1 MSENKRVNISLSEE
15 QLEII
20 RKFKG
25 TLGNTDSE
33 MIRNIVLAWL
43 NEKDIITNSLK
54 QKDIQS

>member
-1 MSENKRVNISLSEE
+1 MSENKRVNVSLTNQ

-33 MIRNIVLAWL
+33 IIRNIVLTWL
-43 NEKDIITNSLK
+43 CEKDMITDTIK
-54 QKDIQS
+54 QKEKL

>member
-1 MSENKRVNISLSEE
+1 MSENKRVNVSLSIE

-33 MIRNIVLAWL
+33 IIRNITLAWL
-43 NEKDIITNSLK
+43 CEKNIITN
-54 QKDIQS
+54 